1 MSEPEFLSGVLIRSI
16 ANCKNNLSEK
26 ILNMEIF
33 RRWKE
38 IVGSLAGQITP
49 VKLRK
54 KTLVIYANNPVV
66 KDNVKFFSDG
76 IVKKINEVVG
86 QGEIV
91 VEKITFSKTFE
102 KPDKNLEEIINPKLK
117 KNSSEKKF
125 SPEDLK
131 KINLTDEE
139 IAECEKKLPE
149 IKDEIRRQ
157 ELLKT
162 FLNRAKLRKWRL
174 NNDWHKCKICGEL
187 CESDKILC
195 DFCKI
200 REREEMRKKIR
211 RIFYDL
217 PWTLFPAVR
226 KQICEEMPHMAT
238 ECTLSVVESVW
249 SSLVAET
256 AARVSYGD
264 KTSVDAKF
272 LVMLFKH
279 IDSDNLTAKI
289 INRTL
294 KELRFNLANQ
304 PTVKKTLTLA

>member
-16 ANCKNNLSEK
+16 SKCKNNLSGK

-54 KTLVIYANNPVV
+54 KTLMIYANNPVV
-66 KDNVKFFSDG
+66 KDNVKFLSDS

-91 VEKITFSKTFE
+91 VEKITFSKNFE
-102 KPDKNLEEIINPKLK
+102 KPDENLEEIINQKFE
-117 KNSSEKKF
+117 KNPSEKKF

-139 IAECEKKLPE
+139 IADCEKKLSGIE
-149 IKDEIRRQ
+149 DEKRRND
-157 ELLKT
+157 LLKT

-174 NNDWHKCKICGEL
+174 NNGWHECKICGEL
-187 CESDKILC
+187 CEPEEIIC
-195 DFCKI
+195 DFCRL

-211 RIFYDL
+211 RIFFDL
-217 PWTLFPAVR
+217 PWKTFPEVQ
-226 KQICEEMPHMAT
+226 KEICAEMPHMAS
-238 ECTLSVVESVW
+238 ECTLSVVDSVW
-249 SSLVAET
+249 AALVTET
-256 AARVSYGD
+256 AARVSFGD
-264 KTSVDAKF
+264 KTSLNAKF

-279 IDSDNLTAKI
+279 VDEKNLTDKLIRRA
-289 INRTL
+289 L
-294 KELRFNLANQ
+294 KELRFNLADQ
-304 PTVKKTLTLA
+304 PPVKEKK